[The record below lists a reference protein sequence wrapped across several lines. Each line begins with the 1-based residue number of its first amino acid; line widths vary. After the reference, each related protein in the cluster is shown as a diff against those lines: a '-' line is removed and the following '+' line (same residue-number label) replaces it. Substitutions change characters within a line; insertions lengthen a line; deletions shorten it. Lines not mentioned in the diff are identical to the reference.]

1 MALQIRRGTNAERQQ
16 IIPLQGELLFT
27 TDTKKLWVGD
37 GVTQGGVAVDALT
50 GSGGGAS
57 SISELTDVNITS
69 PTNGQVLKWNGAAWI
84 NAADLQGE
92 TGATALEEL
101 ENVDIDS
108 LTDGQILRWDN
119 TSSSWINSTETI
131 PVINQLGG
139 VTINAP
145 TTGQVLKFD
154 GLNWIN
160 DEDATAE
167 STVSVL
173 TDLEDISLVALAQ
186 GQVLKWNGIAWFNAD
201 DETGVG
207 GGASVLSDLND
218 VFIVGTP
225 TDGQVL
231 KYFDGEWTNAEEAI
245 PVFSVVADE
254 SPNLG
259 GSLNLNEFE
268 IFGNGNI
275 DIVGDITISGILS
288 NGEFSVTS
296 NSVSVGASATL
307 NFTDAY
313 DINFADERE
322 ESINEGRI
330 NVAFNSTD
338 FTRTLRIS
346 RYSPNGDFHNKII
359 GITQGNLA
367 AGNIYEASNGTL
379 LEPTALVPGD
389 AITVNAALGYD
400 NDVTEPSYVISS
412 IIRQS
417 VDVNGVVS
425 SGAVPGRIELL
436 TIADGS
442 LSSTKGLIVDSRG
455 FVSIN
460 KGDNIATAELDV
472 LGSVKA
478 SVSLIPGVYADT
490 AARDTA
496 IPTPT
501 AGMMIFVT
509 DVTKFQGYNG
519 TAWVDLN

>member
-16 IIPLQGELLFT
+16 IIPLDGELLFT

-37 GVTQGGVAVDALT
+37 NVTQGGVEVDTLGSGADGNTTYTISAETATGGVDLRLT
-50 GSGGGAS
+50 GSDASTDNVKLAAGANVTVSRTDANTITIAATGGGAS
-57 SISELTDVNITS
+57 NLDDLGDVVITGT
-69 PTNGQVLKWNGAAWI
+69 PTNGQVLKY
-84 NAADLQGE
+84 
-92 TGATALEEL
+92 
-101 ENVDIDS
+101 
-108 LTDGQILRWDN
+108 
-119 TSSSWINSTETI
+119 
-131 PVINQLGG
+131 
-139 VTINAP
+139 
-145 TTGQVLKFD
+145 
-154 GLNWIN
+154 LN
-160 DEDATAE
+160 
-167 STVSVL
+167 
-173 TDLEDISLVALAQ
+173 
-186 GQVLKWNGIAWFNAD
+186 
-201 DETGVG
+201 
-207 GGASVLSDLND
+207 
-218 VFIVGTP
+218 
-225 TDGQVL
+225 
-231 KYFDGEWTNAEEAI
+231 GEWSNAEEAI
-245 PVFSVVADE
+245 PVFSVVSDE

-268 IFGNGNI
+268 ILGTGNI

-288 NGEFSVTS
+288 NGDFSVTS

-307 NFTDAY
+307 NFTDVY
-313 DINFADERE
+313 DINFTDERE
-322 ESINEGRI
+322 ESINEDRVNI
-330 NVAFNSTD
+330 EFNSTD
-338 FTRTLRIS
+338 LTRTLRIS
-346 RYSPNGDFHNKII
+346 RYSPTGDFHNKII
-359 GITQGNLA
+359 GITQGNSA
-367 AGNIYEASNGTL
+367 AGNVYETSNGTI

-400 NDVTEPSYVISS
+400 GDVTEPSYVISS
-412 IIRQS
+412 LIRQS

-425 SGAVPGRIELL
+425 PGAVPGRIELL

-442 LSSTKGLIVDSRG
+442 LNSTKGLIVDSRG

-501 AGMMIFVT
+501 AGMIIFVT

>member
-16 IIPLQGELLFT
+16 IIPLQGELIFT
-27 TDTKKLWVGD
+27 TDAKKLWVGD
-37 GVTQGGVAVDALT
+37 GVTQGGVAVDTLT

-57 SISELTDVNITS
+57 SISELSDVNITS
-69 PTNGQVLKWNGAAWI
+69 VTNGQVLKWNGAAWI
-84 NAADLQGE
+84 NAVDLQGE

-101 ENVDIDS
+101 DNVDINS
-108 LTDGQILRWDN
+108 LADGQILRWDN
-119 TSSSWINSTETI
+119 DSTSWINSAETI

-139 VTINAP
+139 VAINGP
-145 TTGQVLKFD
+145 TAGQVLKFD

-160 DEDATAE
+160 DEDDTGAN
-167 STVSVL
+167 TVSVL
-173 TDLEDISLVALAQ
+173 ADLQDIEIVALAQ
-186 GQVLKWNGIAWFNAD
+186 GQVLKWSGINWVNAD

-207 GGASVLSDLND
+207 GGASTLSDLND

-225 TDGQVL
+225 VDGQVL
-231 KYFDGEWTNAEEAI
+231 KYIGGEWSNAEETI
-245 PVFSVVADE
+245 PVFSVDADQ

-275 DIVGDITISGILS
+275 DIVGNITVSGILS
-288 NGEFSVTS
+288 NGEISVTS
-296 NSVSVGASATL
+296 NSISVGASAIL
-307 NFTDAY
+307 NFTDVY
-313 DINFADERE
+313 DINFSDDRE

-346 RYSPNGDFHNKII
+346 RYSPNGDFHNKIV
-359 GITQGNLA
+359 GITQGDLA
-367 AGNIYEASNGTL
+367 AGNVYESSNGTIL
-379 LEPTALVPGD
+379 TPTALTPGD
-389 AITVNAALGYD
+389 AITVNAALGWD
-400 NDVTEPSYVISS
+400 GDVTTPSYVTSS
-412 IIRQS
+412 LIRQS
-417 VDVNGVVS
+417 VDVNGIVS

-442 LSSTKGLIVDSRG
+442 LGSAKGLIVDSRG

-460 KGDNIATAELDV
+460 KGNDIATAELDV
-472 LGSVKA
+472 VGSVKA
-478 SVSLIPGVYADT
+478 SVSLIPGVYADS
-490 AARDTA
+490 AARDIA
-496 IPTPT
+496 ILTPV

-519 TAWVDLN
+519 TAWIDLN